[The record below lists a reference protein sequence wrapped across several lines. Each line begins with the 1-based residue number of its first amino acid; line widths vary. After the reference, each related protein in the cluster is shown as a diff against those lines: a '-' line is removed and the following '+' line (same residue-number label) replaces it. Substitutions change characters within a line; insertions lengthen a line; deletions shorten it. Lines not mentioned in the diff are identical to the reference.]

1 MTTEWPAGFLF
12 RVLLPASLLT
22 AGTGHFLRGVWY
34 TSSFFLLLQGALQ
47 IAFGVAP
54 PHGAVWEEALES
66 IGIIR
71 LSRADAGNALRL
83 LAPDVGMAL
92 VGLVVFRM
100 SKKLAKPSGTPTYA
114 SPDTEAF
121 QEQQADGEGEGVED
135 CGWDSED
142 DPPSSWSEDSIEGSM
157 EEAGGMIQDGLLRIS
172 SVAAGL
178 RKIMEPLVSS
188 AGKVLVTLLLGLAG
202 MVSPSVT
209 SAVYFGAFLGL
220 GSWWACQWALSALA
234 FSSLCVFMTIFTA
247 GHLGSLY
254 LYQFP
259 VFQDLVPPEDIHAR
273 LLGMTGVI
281 RTNRT
286 EPWKLHVHA
295 GLRWPE
301 VVNPFILLLTYY
313 ALVLLLKLQ
322 APPPANREETAL
334 PSHSEDLELSSVQC
348 TSGSEG
354 DQLTLPQGSWQDLP
368 LLHCTERQEQ
378 DAGLDSPAFFVLET
392 REETLSGCTETATQ
406 TRDTST
412 GPSSITVLCHLA
424 LRHSYVTALIT
435 MMVASTFLL
444 RRITLRRTRVWS
456 ITHNSW
462 LSFVLLLWAC
472 VIWMARDRRSLALLS
487 APGLVLYANLLVLLN
502 FYAGLRLSQE
512 ELFPGVPDWLLA
524 DLDLKP
530 YPQPCLHLGIKSL
543 YASLFWLLLRQRV
556 LERQVLAE
564 VVAEAPS
571 GEAGSTPASSLLV
584 DMLGSFLRGLLAKYW
599 IYVCGSM
606 FFVISFDGKVVVYKI
621 VYIFLFLAWVALYQM
636 NYAAW
641 RRLLKSFWV
650 VVVSYSMVV
659 LCVLYTYQFQT
670 TAAFFTGTLGLS
682 EEGLRDVGLEQ
693 FSTAELFA
701 KILRPAAFLL
711 ACILQ
716 LHYFNEE
723 FLKTT
728 SHPAV
733 PIPRKGPCDSN
744 MAAGRAM
751 QLLADALKDTIW
763 KLRKSLGANKEK
775 EAMWTGDDKASCG
788 VTEAGTSDWDSAID
802 KLAAG
807 FLKLLETI
815 NGAQALLWCLLEMH
829 ILKLVSSVAV
839 WLTLQEVSL
848 MNSLFYVSWVTSLPY
863 AKLRPGASR
872 LSTLWACGMVIC
884 KMMYQ
889 LKCVEPSAYAS
900 NCTEVWQE
908 NKTRLQGELQGA
920 TPIHLRPVDPAEWL
934 GALRKCHDRVLPCL
948 QHVSVFLERAILV
961 QGQLI
966 ILALMTLEQTVRRH
980 QKFHRLRKQLPE
992 PLLAVLAD
1000 DITRAHLDRGLP
1012 GACLYFVNYGFYKFG
1027 LELSFVAALHVI
1039 GQRMD
1044 FYSLIHVIW
1053 LIYLLSLRRRK
1064 AIAEVWPRYCGFLV
1078 SLVILQYFLCLGL
1091 PPTFCKD
1098 YPWRTRSAV
1107 QSNLIQWL
1115 YLPDFARKPDA
1126 NLLLYDFLLLLVAS
1140 LQWQVFVDENKAV
1153 VRIQAGDNVE
1163 ISREL
1168 RAEDLNQLSLLPNF
1182 IFCRSYLD
1190 LAKVAIFRYLFW
1202 FVICLVFLAGTTRIN
1217 VLGAGYLVAFG
1228 YFMQRGNHLLLQP
1241 VKSILQPWDR
1251 LVACSVLAVA
1261 GKTLLSVGACVYLDT
1276 LLGSHCWLVHTLG
1289 MFCTGR
1295 GYQLTVPEDGPCEAP
1310 EQAAGILWDGVCF
1323 TFLLMQ
1329 RRIFLSYYHLYV
1341 VADRKAAAASAPRA
1355 AELLRQVLRDALMCC
1370 EEEEGRSRRVAMERM
1385 EKIKAKQNKI
1395 AGLQRARGSPG
1406 ALVDASERQLPGE
1419 EMHQE
1424 ALKQGSQE
1432 GGYSLF
1438 ETDSEDEE
1446 ATEEAKQERKDG
1458 VPEPQ
1463 TAFQLAYHAWTN
1475 SPKSALRM
1483 RRQDEEEAWESHPEG
1498 GEELA
1503 AREAKLQAEAGHT
1516 DEPDGVAQRL
1526 ITLVQLLWVL
1536 GKVLLDDV
1544 TKALGTLSGG
1554 HVGVAAALRVDRHAW
1569 WRRVMARGDEELV
1582 QSDRFYRQLPR
1593 LVKLAFAFYQLVESR
1608 SEMMCY
1614 FVIVLNHTFSAS
1626 MISMV
1631 LPILSFLWAMLSTPR
1646 PSKRF
1651 WMAAIYYTEATVLVK
1666 YMSQFGF
1673 FPWTTKRYAGINGEK
1688 PFSLPNLIGVEKKDH
1703 FALCDLLQLG
1713 ILFFHRSTL
1722 KDLGLW
1728 DQPPSGQAPG
1738 TERASRTQ
1746 RRTASPE
1753 QLSERMLKKQLKKG
1767 RKLVIK
1773 RTLQVYHPIR
1783 QFFHSLTHPEASPV
1797 CDAYALTFLVEVLN
1811 SVVVLFG
1818 YWAFGKYGTADLA
1831 ESLAED
1837 KVPEAFLV
1845 MALTQFGTMV
1855 VDRALYL
1862 RKSLYG
1868 KCVFQLVLVLG
1879 THFWLFFILPGV
1891 TERRFNLNCVAQI
1904 WYLVKCVYFGLS
1916 AYQIK
1921 CGYPSH
1927 ILGNFL
1933 TRNFN
1938 LLNFVLFKGFRSVP
1952 FLLELRAVIDW
1963 MWTDTALSLS
1973 NWICLEDLYADIFIL
1988 KCWRESEKKYPEPP
2002 GQKKKKVVKYSVGGV
2017 IMLALISLMWF
2028 PLVFMSLLK
2037 TVGGVTNQPLDVSVK
2052 IAINGYETLFS
2063 MSSQQQN
2070 LVPFSDTAYDQLT
2083 QQYALHPPAMQFLV
2097 NYRPEDITL
2106 AKIKSH
2112 ASLLW
2117 GISPANRA
2125 AMVKELANATSI
2137 YITVFWTVQR
2147 NVSLV
2152 RNVEASGKHT
2162 VCYADPETRGQLL
2175 RMLTHTRKEPV
2186 ILPGLIPK
2194 ALWTTAG
2201 TEAKM
2206 ALRLDVAHSPRPQD
2220 IDRLAFFRNATV
2232 RLQQLRPAGSP
2243 ETSPAA
2249 EWWVVQEWRP
2259 SCDQNWG
2266 CSRDLEVLVFNDK
2279 VSPQSLG
2286 FLAGYGIVGLYVSVV
2301 MVAAKFIREHFHGI
2315 SRSIMFDE
2323 LPSVDRV
2330 LALCTDIFLMREQG
2344 ELELEQRLFHKLLFL
2359 YRSPETM
2366 IKWTRR
2372 QDAAEPAA
2380 RAPASLGG
2388 AA

>member
-1 MTTEWPAGFLF
+1 MTTEWTAGFLF

-22 AGTGHFLRGVWY
+22 GGTRHFLRAVWY

-47 IAFGVAP
+47 VAFEVGL
-54 PHGAVWEEALES
+54 PHG
-66 IGIIR
+66 
-71 LSRADAGNALRL
+71 
-83 LAPDVGMAL
+83 P
-92 VGLVVFRM
+92 
-100 SKKLAKPSGTPTYA
+100 
-114 SPDTEAF
+114 
-121 QEQQADGEGEGVED
+121 Q
-135 CGWDSED
+135 
-142 DPPSSWSEDSIEGSM
+142 DSIEGSM
-157 EEAGGMIQDGLLRIS
+157 EEAGGVIKDCVLKITSLASGLKMIL
-172 SVAAGL
+172 
-178 RKIMEPLVSS
+178 EPLFS
-188 AGKVLVTLLLGLAG
+188 ASGKVLVALLLGLAG
-202 MVSPSVT
+202 MVSPSIT

-220 GSWWACQWALSALA
+220 GSWWACRWALSALA

-254 LYQFP
+254 LYQLP

-273 LLGMTGVI
+273 LLGMIGVI

-295 GLRWPE
+295 GLGWPE
-301 VVNPFILLLTYY
+301 VVNPSILLLTYY

-322 APPPANREETAL
+322 APPPA
-334 PSHSEDLELSSVQC
+334 V
-348 TSGSEG
+348 
-354 DQLTLPQGSWQDLP
+354 TLPQGSWQDLP
-368 LLHCTERQEQ
+368 LLRCTEHQEQ
-378 DAGLDSPAFFVLET
+378 DLGLDSPAFFVLEM
-392 REETLSGCTETATQ
+392 REETLSGCTATAMQ
-406 TRDTST
+406 PRDRSS
-412 GPSSITVLCHLA
+412 GPSSITVLGHLA

-435 MMVASTFLL
+435 MMV
-444 RRITLRRTRVWS
+444 WS

-462 LSFVLLLWAC
+462 LTFVLLLWAC

-512 ELFPGVPDWLLA
+512 ELFPGAPDWLLA

-530 YPQPCLHLGIKSL
+530 YPQPCLHLGLKSL
-543 YASLFWLLLRQRV
+543 YASVFWLLLRQRV

-564 VVAEAPS
+564 VVAKAPS
-571 GEAGSTPASSLLV
+571 GKAGSALAPPSATSLLV
-584 DMLGSFLRGLLAKYW
+584 DVLGPFLRGLLAKYW

-641 RRLLKSFWV
+641 RRLLKPFWV

-659 LCVLYTYQFQT
+659 LGVLYTYQFQT
-670 TAAFFTGTLGLS
+670 TTAFFTRTLGLS

-693 FSTAELFA
+693 FSTVELFA

-711 ACILQ
+711 ACTLQ
-716 LHYFNEE
+716 LHYFNEG

-728 SHPAV
+728 SHPV
-733 PIPRKGPCDSN
+733 IPAPREGPCD
-744 MAAGRAM
+744 
-751 QLLADALKDTIW
+751 
-763 KLRKSLGANKEK
+763 SLGANKEK
-775 EAMWTGDDKASCG
+775 EATWTRADQAGCG
-788 VTEAGTSDWDSAID
+788 VPDGGASDWDSAID

-807 FLKLLETI
+807 FLKLLETVK
-815 NGAQALLWCLLEMH
+815 GTQALLWHLLEIH
-829 ILKLVSSVAV
+829 TLKLVSCAV
-839 WLTLQEVSL
+839 IWLTLQEHGSVFL
-848 MNSLFYVSWVTSLPY
+848 ARAIPV
-863 AKLRPGASR
+863 
-872 LSTLWACGMVIC
+872 
-884 KMMYQ
+884 Q
-889 LKCVEPSAYAS
+889 
-900 NCTEVWQE
+900 VWQE

-920 TPIHLRPVDPAEWL
+920 LHLQSMDLAEWL
-934 GALRKCHDRVLPCL
+934 GALRKCHNRVLPCL
-948 QHVSVFLERAILV
+948 Q
-961 QGQLI
+961 GQLI
-966 ILALMTLEQTVRRH
+966 TLALMALEQTVRRH

-1000 DITRAHLDRGLP
+1000 DITRAHLDEGLP
-1012 GACLYFVNYGFYKFG
+1012 GAWLYFINYGFYKFG

-1053 LIYLLSLRRRK
+1053 LIYLLTLRRRK

-1078 SLVILQYFLCLGL
+1078 GLLILQYFLCLGL
-1091 PPTFCKD
+1091 PPAFCKD
-1098 YPWRTRSAV
+1098 
-1107 QSNLIQWL
+1107 
-1115 YLPDFARKPDA
+1115 
-1126 NLLLYDFLLLLVAS
+1126 DFLLLLVAS

-1168 RAEDLNQLSLLPNF
+1168 WAEDLAQLSLLPNF

-1190 LAKVAIFRYLFW
+1190 LAKVAVFRYIFW
-1202 FVICLVFLAGTTRIN
+1202 VVLCLVFLAGTSRLS

-1228 YFMQRGNHLLLQP
+1228 YFMHRGSHLLLQP

-1251 LVACSVLAVA
+1251 LVACSVLVVA
-1261 GKTLLSVGACVYLDT
+1261 GKTLLSLQQSQPIEGPGES
-1276 LLGSHCWLVHTLG
+1276 GSEQGHPVHLIAR
-1289 MFCTGR
+1289 TGSQNFE
-1295 GYQLTVPEDGPCEAP
+1295 GSDWPAVPEDGPCEAP

-1323 TFLLMQ
+1323 TFLLIQ
-1329 RRIFLSYYHLYV
+1329 RRIFLSYYHLFV

-1355 AELLRQVLRDALMCC
+1355 AKLLGLGLREAMTRC

-1395 AGLQRARGSPG
+1395 AVLQRARGSPG
-1406 ALVDASERQLPGE
+1406 ALTDVSESRLPGE
-1419 EMHQE
+1419 ETKQE
-1424 ALKQGSQE
+1424 TFKRGSRE
-1432 GGYSLF
+1432 GSYSLF

-1446 ATEEAKQERKDG
+1446 AMEEAEQERKDG
-1458 VPEPQ
+1458 VPKPH

-1475 SPKSALRM
+1475 SPKSVLRM
-1483 RRQDEEEAWESHPEG
+1483 RRQDEEEAWESRPEG
-1498 GEELA
+1498 GERLA
-1503 AREAKLQAEAGHT
+1503 AREAEGQAEAGHT
-1516 DEPDGVAQRL
+1516 DEPDGMAQRL
-1526 ITLVQLLWVL
+1526 TALAQLLWVL

-1544 TKALGTLSGG
+1544 TAALGTLSGA
-1554 HVGVAAALRVDRHAW
+1554 HAGVAAALRVDRHAW
-1569 WRRVMARGDEELV
+1569 AHGDEELM
-1582 QSDRFYRQLPR
+1582 QSDRFYGQLPR
-1593 LVKLAFAFYQLVESR
+1593 LVKLAFAVYQLAESR
-1608 SEMMCY
+1608 SEMLCY
-1614 FVIVLNHTFSAS
+1614 FVIVLNHTLSAS
-1626 MISMV
+1626 IISTV
-1631 LPILSFLWAMLSTPR
+1631 LPILSFLWAMLSVPR

-1666 YMSQFGF
+1666 YVAQFGV

-1688 PFSLPNLIGVEKKDH
+1688 PFSPPNLIGVERKDS
-1703 FALCDLLQLG
+1703 FALWDLLQLCV
-1713 ILFFHRSTL
+1713 LFFHRATL
-1722 KDLGLW
+1722 KARRPETGTT
-1728 DQPPSGQAPG
+1728 QPGVG
-1738 TERASRTQ
+1738 TLE
-1746 RRTASPE
+1746 
-1753 QLSERMLKKQLKKG
+1753 
-1767 RKLVIK
+1767 
-1773 RTLQVYHPIR
+1773 VYHPIR
-1783 QFFHSLTHPEASPV
+1783 QFFYSLTHPEASPV

-1811 SVVVLFG
+1811 SAIVLFG
-1818 YWAFGKYGTADLA
+1818 YWAFGKYAAADLA

-1837 KVPEAFLV
+1837 QVPQAFLV

-1879 THFWLFFILPGV
+1879 THFWLFFILPRV

-1963 MWTDTALSLS
+1963 VWTDTALSLS

-2002 GQKKKKVVKYSVGGV
+2002 GQKKKEVVKYGVGGV
-2017 IMLALISLMWF
+2017 IMFTLVSLMWF

-2052 IAINGYETLFS
+2052 IAINGYEPLFS

-2083 QQYALHPPAMQFLV
+2083 HQYALHPPAMQFLV

-2106 AKIKSH
+2106 TKIKSH

-2125 AMVKELANATSI
+2125 AMVQELSNATSL
-2137 YITVFWTVQR
+2137 YITVFWTIQR

-2162 VCYADPETRGQLL
+2162 VCYADQETQGQLL
-2175 RMLTHTRKEPV
+2175 QMLAHARKEPV
-2186 ILPGLIPK
+2186 MLPGLIPK
-2194 ALWTTAG
+2194 ALRTTAG

-2220 IDRLAFFRNATV
+2220 IDRLAFFRNATI
-2232 RLQQLRPAGSP
+2232 RLQQLWPTGSP
-2243 ETSPAA
+2243 EASPAA

-2259 SCDQNWG
+2259 NCDQNWG
-2266 CSRDLEVLVFNDK
+2266 CSQDLEVLVFNDK

-2330 LALCTDIFLMREQG
+2330 LALCTDIFLAREQG
-2344 ELELEQRLFHKLLFL
+2344 ALELEQRLFHKLLFL

-2372 QDAAEPAA
+2372 QDTAEPAA
-2380 RAPASLGG
+2380 RAPASLGD